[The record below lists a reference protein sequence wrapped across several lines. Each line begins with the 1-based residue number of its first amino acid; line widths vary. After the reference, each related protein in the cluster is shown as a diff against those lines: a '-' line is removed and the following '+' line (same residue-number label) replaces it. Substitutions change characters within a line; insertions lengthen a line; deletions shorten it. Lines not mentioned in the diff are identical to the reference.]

1 MKQVILALNGIGIV
15 IAHLIGAI
23 NTIIEMY
30 KIYDS
35 IIAAVIGG
43 LVSGIPFIWPIQHL
57 WFAGLEYYKL
67 DKLTIHG
74 EIAISVWLFIFGIS
88 ILALFMKEKNQ

>member
-1 MKQVILALNGIGIV
+1 MKKIILALNGGGIV

-23 NTIIEMY
+23 NTIIGMY
-30 KIYDS
+30 KLFDS

-43 LVSGIPFIWPIQHL
+43 LASGIPFIWPIQHL

-67 DKLTIHG
+67 DRLTIHG
-74 EIAISVWLFIFGIS
+74 EIAICVWLFIFGIS
-88 ILALFMKEKNQ
+88 ILAFFMKKQN